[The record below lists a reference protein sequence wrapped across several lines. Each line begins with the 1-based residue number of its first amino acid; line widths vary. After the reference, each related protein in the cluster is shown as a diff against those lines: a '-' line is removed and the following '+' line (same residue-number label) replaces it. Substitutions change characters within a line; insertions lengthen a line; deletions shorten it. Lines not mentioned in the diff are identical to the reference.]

1 MTTSQ
6 ESDAIALWQ
15 DALTLLA
22 ERNVAPATLAMLR
35 SCQAVSFDGEKLT
48 VSTNMGFAQ
57 RKISQQAP
65 MIGECLEQAA
75 FQPVGFEVILT
86 HDSVRR
92 PVQTGAEMSR
102 SDNSSITSLRSTSTP
117 FLSGVAT
124 TCPLSLI

>member
-35 SCQAVSFDGEKLT
+35 SCQAISFDGEKLT

-65 MIGECLEQAA
+65 MIEECLEQAA

-92 PVQTGAEMSR
+92 SG
-102 SDNSSITSLRSTSTP
+102 TSTRRP
-117 FLSGVAT
+117 RRWSPRRHRQTSRPRA
-124 TCPLSLI
+124 